1 MVLGKPQTDPTL
13 EWFLSHCHIHK
24 YPSKSTLIHQG
35 EKAETLYYIVKGS
48 VAVLI
53 KDEEGKEMILSY
65 LNQGD
70 FIGELGLFEEGQ
82 ERSAWVRAK
91 TACEVAEISYK
102 KFRQLIQVNPDILMR
117 LSSQMARRL
126 QVTSEKVGNLAF
138 LDVTG
143 RIAQTLLNLAKQP
156 DAMTHPDGMQI
167 KITRQEIG
175 QIVGCSRE
183 TVGRILKMLEFL
195 SLLLMW
201 RRLIYHPEVNYAL
214 RQTLVLCL
222 PVAVGLI
229 LGHLQQGLLFSLVPA
244 CCNIAGLD
252 TPHKRFFKRLIIG
265 GCLFAGCSLAV
276 QLLLA
281 RDIPLPLILTVLAM
295 TLGVTAEISSL
306 HARLLPASL
315 IAAIFTL
322 SLAGNMPVWE
332 PLLIYALGTL
342 WYGLFNWFW
351 FWLWREQPLR
361 ESLSLL
367 YVQLAEYCEAK
378 YTLLTQHTDPEKSLP
393 PLLARQQKVVDL
405 ISQCYQQL
413 HMLAAN
419 KNHEYKRL
427 LRTFQVGLD
436 LQEHISVSLH
446 NPEEVQ
452 KLVERSHA
460 EAVIR
465 WNAQTVAARLRVLAD
480 DILYHRYP
488 TRFNMDKQLGAL
500 EKIAR
505 QHADNPVGQFAA
517 WHFSRIAR
525 VLRTQ
530 RPLYARLSIASLMG
544 MALHLPKPYWIL
556 MTVLFVTQNGY
567 GATRVRILHRAG
579 GTMAGLIIAGVT
591 LHFHVPEGYTLA
603 GMLAITLVSY
613 LIIRKNYGWAM
624 VGFTVTAVYTLQ
636 LLTLNGEQ
644 FIIARLVD
652 TLIGCLIAFGGMV
665 WLWPQWQSGLL
676 RQNAHDALEADQQA
690 IRLIL
695 SDDPQPSPLA
705 YERMKVNQAHN
716 ALFNSLN
723 QAMQEPGFN

>member
-1 MVLGKPQTDPTL
+1 
-13 EWFLSHCHIHK
+13 
-24 YPSKSTLIHQG
+24 
-35 EKAETLYYIVKGS
+35 
-48 VAVLI
+48 
-53 KDEEGKEMILSY
+53 
-65 LNQGD
+65 
-70 FIGELGLFEEGQ
+70 
-82 ERSAWVRAK
+82 
-91 TACEVAEISYK
+91 
-102 KFRQLIQVNPDILMR
+102 
-117 LSSQMARRL
+117 
-126 QVTSEKVGNLAF
+126 
-138 LDVTG
+138 
-143 RIAQTLLNLAKQP
+143 
-156 DAMTHPDGMQI
+156 
-167 KITRQEIG
+167 
-175 QIVGCSRE
+175 
-183 TVGRILKMLEFL
+183 
-195 SLLLMW
+195 MW

-465 WNAQTVAARLRVLAD
+465 WNAQTVAARLRVLAE

-530 RPLYARLSIASLMG
+530 RPLYARDLMADKQKRLPLLPALKSYLSLKSSALRNAARISVMLSIASLMG

-591 LHFHVPEGYTLA
+591 LHFHVPEGYTLV
-603 GMLAITLVSY
+603 GMLAITMVSY
-613 LIIRKNYGWAM
+613 LIIRKNYGWAT

-636 LLTLNGEQ
+636 LLTLNADQ
-644 FIIARLVD
+644 LIIARLVD

-723 QAMQEPGFN
+723 

>member
-1 MVLGKPQTDPTL
+1 
-13 EWFLSHCHIHK
+13 
-24 YPSKSTLIHQG
+24 
-35 EKAETLYYIVKGS
+35 
-48 VAVLI
+48 
-53 KDEEGKEMILSY
+53 
-65 LNQGD
+65 
-70 FIGELGLFEEGQ
+70 
-82 ERSAWVRAK
+82 
-91 TACEVAEISYK
+91 
-102 KFRQLIQVNPDILMR
+102 
-117 LSSQMARRL
+117 
-126 QVTSEKVGNLAF
+126 
-138 LDVTG
+138 
-143 RIAQTLLNLAKQP
+143 
-156 DAMTHPDGMQI
+156 
-167 KITRQEIG
+167 
-175 QIVGCSRE
+175 
-183 TVGRILKMLEFL
+183 
-195 SLLLMW
+195 MW

-222 PVAVGLI
+222 PVAIGLA

-265 GCLFAGCSLAV
+265 GSLFAGCSLAV
-276 QLLLA
+276 QLLLGA
-281 RDIPLPLILTVLAM
+281 NVALPLILAGLAM
-295 TLGVTAEISSL
+295 LLGVTAEISPL

-342 WYGLFNWFW
+342 WYGAFNWFW

-367 YVQLAEYCEAK
+367 YRQLADYCEAK
-378 YTLLTQHTDPEKSLP
+378 YSLLTQHADPETALP
-393 PLLARQQKVVDL
+393 PLLARQQKAVDL

-419 KNHEYKRL
+419 QHNDYKRL
-427 LRTFQVGLD
+427 LRAFQVALD

-446 NPEEVQ
+446 QPEEVQ
-452 KLVERSHA
+452 QLVERSHA

-465 WNAQTVAARLRVLAD
+465 WNAQVVAARLRVLAD

-488 TRFNMDKQLGAL
+488 TRFTMEKQIGAL

-505 QHADNPVGQFAA
+505 QHPQNPVGQFCA

-530 RPLYARLSIASLMG
+530 RPLYTRDLMADQQRRQPLWEALKSYLSLKSPALRNAARISVMLSIASLMG
-544 MALHLPKPYWIL
+544 SALHLPKPYWIL
-556 MTVLFVTQNGY
+556 MTVLLVTQNGY
-567 GATRVRILHRAG
+567 GATRVRILHRAA
-579 GTMAGLIIAGVT
+579 GTLAGLTIAGIT
-591 LHFHVPEGYTLA
+591 LHFHVPEGYTLL
-603 GMLAITLVSY
+603 GMLFITLVSY
-613 LIIRKNYGWAM
+613 LIIRKSYGWAT
-624 VGFTVTAVYTLQ
+624 VGFTITAVYSIQ
-636 LLTLNGEQ
+636 ILTLSGEN
-644 FIIARLVD
+644 FIVARLID

-676 RQNAHDALEADQQA
+676 RKNAHDAIEKDQDA

-695 SDDPQPSPLA
+695 SDDPQPTPLA
-705 YERMKVNQAHN
+705 YQRIRVNQAHN

-723 QAMQEPGFN
+723 QAMQEPGFNTHYLEDMKLWVTHSQFIVEHINALTTLAREHAMLTPDLAQRYLESCEIALQRCQQRLDYDGAGASGDANILEAPETLTHGPMSPMEMHLQRIIGHLNSMHTISSVAWRQRPHHGIWLNRMWSKD